1 MAEIQIII
9 PQKGM
14 PLVQSY
20 ERAVI
25 PNECIYWHVQC
36 FNPAV
41 KSVKVQFERREAK
54 FFARGAK
61 PAMSSCE
68 RTLDYHVYDRG
79 SEAQVGET
87 MLWGKAPQYAS
98 RIEDKYTVTGFG
110 ASGRK
115 VTEVDPKIITDG
127 P

>member
-9 PQKGM
+9 PQKGA

-25 PNECIYWHVQC
+25 PNECIYWHVRC

-41 KSVKVQFERREAK
+41 KSVKIQFERREAT
-54 FFARGAK
+54 FFAKGAQ
-61 PAMSSCE
+61 AATTCE
-68 RTLDYHVYDRG
+68 RQLDYHVYDRD
-79 SEAQVGET
+79 SKAKIGET
-87 MLWGKAPQYAS
+87 VLWAKAPQYKS
-98 RIEDKYTVTGFG
+98 RVDDKYTVIGLG
-110 ASGRK
+110 VSGRK
-115 VTEVDPKIITDG
+115 VSVVDPKIITDG

>member
-9 PQKGM
+9 PQKGT

-36 FNPAV
+36 FNQAV
-41 KSVKVQFERREAK
+41 KSVKIQFERQEAK
-54 FFARGAK
+54 FFAKGAK
-61 PAMSSCE
+61 AVMRSCE
-68 RTLDYHVYDRG
+68 RKLDYHVYDRDT
-79 SEAQVGET
+79 EAKIGET
-87 MLWGKAPQYAS
+87 VLWAKAPQYGI
-98 RIEDKYTVTGFG
+98 RTEDKYTVTGFG